1 MTSRGGRGTSVLLSM
16 DRLGLVY
23 REMREVSSERETK
36 ATKDRDGGLELDFKN
51 WNESK
56 KQVGRGI
63 GALEKRRRRRLG
75 IELY

>member
-36 ATKDRDGGLELDFKN
+36 TTKDRDGGLELDFKN

-63 GALEKRRRRRLG
+63 GGLEKRRTRRLG